1 MTQYVSHVSCSFLYL
16 CLFVTDKL
24 KDFIKGEQLKFKDGS
39 SKLLSGNKFQ
49 DRYLVLQD
57 KKLLLYKDI
66 KVRLSLAILI
76 VCNCNFLHSK
86 IIFRV

>member
-1 MTQYVSHVSCSFLYL
+1 MFSV
-16 CLFVTDKL
+16 FVTDKL

-39 SKLLSGNKFQ
+39 SKLLGNKFQ

-66 KVRLSLAILI
+66 KVRL
-76 VCNCNFLHSK
+76 LHLQV
-86 IIFRV
+86 F

>member
-1 MTQYVSHVSCSFLYL
+1 MFSVCSSV
-16 CLFVTDKL
+16 FVTDKL

-39 SKLLSGNKFQ
+39 SKLLLGNKFQ

-66 KVRLSLAILI
+66 KVCL
-76 VCNCNFLHSK
+76 LH
-86 IIFRV
+86 FQF

>member
-1 MTQYVSHVSCSFLYL
+1 MFSLCSSV
-16 CLFVTDKL
+16 FVTDKL

-39 SKLLSGNKFQ
+39 SKLLLGNKFQ

-66 KVRLSLAILI
+66 KVCLLYFLFLTNQI
-76 VCNCNFLHSK
+76 VC
-86 IIFRV
+86 RVF